1 LNKRRSFTKKLSR
14 LSEPSMRLY
23 FIFLVIFALAALAMQ
38 LYYLAAGEA
47 VIIILLFLYSKITSR
62 KQRREFADYI
72 ESVSYHVDS
81 ATRSTLQNFP
91 LPMVMFQMD
100 DYEVLW
106 TNPSFLEI
114 TGEREHFFEYK
125 LTDVVPNFSG
135 KWLMEGKSVCPE
147 LISIDNRKYRLY
159 GSMVRIE
166 QKSGRGSYIGTV
178 YWTDV
183 TEYADIKDEYID
195 SRPVLAIIMLDNYE
209 EFRGSLNDSANT
221 GILAA
226 IDEKITAWTSGCGGF
241 LCKYDRDRYL
251 FLFEDRYMEGFIEGK
266 FSLLDYV
273 RQIIIPSGTPATIS
287 IGIGRGADTIEEGF
301 KFASLGLEMALS
313 RGGDQAVIKNKKNFE
328 FYGGHSKELEK
339 RTKVKSRVMANAL
352 GELISDASNVLVMG
366 HKYADLDSVGSAVGV
381 CCIARKRGKKA
392 KIVVDLTRNSAQTLI
407 KRMQS
412 IPEYA
417 DVFIS
422 YQEAVLILNTQSLLI
437 VTDTN
442 RPEQVESEALLEA
455 CEKIAVIDHHR
466 RAASYIDD
474 VVLNFHEPYASSA
487 CELVTELMQYLV
499 SQSDILRNEAE
510 AVLSGIVMDT
520 KNFTMRTGSRTFDA
534 AAYLRRAGADTTE
547 VKKLLQNDFGSTVA
561 KYRIIQS
568 AKMYGRGI
576 AIAVPGTAEDRVIAA
591 QAADELLNVS
601 GVNASFVIYLEGD
614 VVNISARSMSD
625 INVQVVLEKL
635 GGGGNKSTA
644 GAQIKDKDYEDV
656 LTELLRAIDSY
667 LKPEKTTET
676 FKET

>member
-1 LNKRRSFTKKLSR
+1 MSDRRSFMKKLSR
-14 LSEPSMRLY
+14 LSEPSMQLY
-23 FIFLVIFALAALAMQ
+23 FIFLIIFALATLAMR

-47 VIIILLFLYSKITSR
+47 VIIILLFIYSKITARR
-62 KQRREFADYI
+62 KRRELADYL
-72 ESVSYHVDS
+72 ESVGYHVDS
-81 ATRSTLQNFP
+81 ATKTTLQNFP
-91 LPMVMFQMD
+91 LPMVIFQMD

-106 TNPSFLEI
+106 TNSSFMDI
-114 TGEREHFFEYK
+114 TGEREQFLEYK
-125 LTDVVPNFSG
+125 LTDVVPGFNG
-135 KWLMEGKSVCPE
+135 KWLLEGKNICPE
-147 LISIDNRKYRLY
+147 LISIGEKKYKLY

-166 QKSGRGSYIGTV
+166 RKPGKATFIATV
-178 YWTDV
+178 YLTDV
-183 TEYADIKDEYID
+183 TDYAYIKQEYMD
-195 SRPVLAIIMLDNYE
+195 SRPVLSIIMLDNYE
-209 EFRGSLNDSANT
+209 EFRGSLNDAANT
-221 GILAA
+221 SILAA
-226 IDEKITAWTSGCGGF
+226 IDEKISAWTSGSGGF

-251 FLFEDRYMEGFIEGK
+251 FLFEERYMKGFVEGK
-266 FSLLDYV
+266 FSLLDSV
-273 RQIIIPSGTPATIS
+273 KEIITPSGIPATIS

-328 FYGGHSKELEK
+328 FYGGQSKELEK

-352 GELISDASNVLVMG
+352 GELISDASNVFIMG
-366 HKYADLDSVGSAVGV
+366 HKYADLDSIGAAVGI

-392 KIVVDLTRNSAQTLI
+392 RIVVDMTRNSSQTLI

-412 IPEYA
+412 LPEYS

-422 YQEAVLILNTQSLLI
+422 PQSGIVLADSQSLLV

-442 RPEQVESEALLEA
+442 RPDQVESEALLEA
-455 CEKIAVIDHHR
+455 CQKVAVIDHHR
-466 RAASYIDD
+466 RAASYIDN

-510 AVLSGIVMDT
+510 ALLSGIVMDT

-547 VKKLLQNDFGSTVA
+547 VKRLLQNDFGSTVA

-568 AKMYGRGI
+568 AKMYGDGI

-601 GVNASFVIYLEGD
+601 GVNASFVIYPEGE

-635 GGGGNKSTA
+635 GGGGNRSTA
-644 GAQIKDKDYEDV
+644 GAQIRDMDYEEV
-656 LTELLRAIDSY
+656 LEELLKAIDSY
-667 LKPEKTTET
+667 LKAPDVP
-676 FKET
+676 KEL